1 MFRLQYVK
9 LSCEE
14 ISAFNTIINLI
25 KKYDCIKYFQI
36 SESSIFY
43 ERESGLI
50 NSLSKKKKKLLVEIE
65 VINENVGNDEVEKVY
80 NENNKRKID
89 ASDKCNISYK
99 RNKTNKNSEGE
110 EIEKNGVEKE
120 IYVDAEEVSNNVEH
134 TENSNELR
142 KNVIENSNDV
152 IVDVDIEEVS
162 NNVEHTGNS
171 NELRKNVIENSN
183 DVCVDVDVGEIT
195 NNLDNVIF
203 NNNFMDI
210 DTVLV
215 IINSHDYQLYNQ
227 QSVSDCVVLLN
238 NLQIVNHNGNS
249 IYQLDNESIS
259 FDYDSSFF
267 VTNENEPITVDPT
280 LIINNPILTETNPT
294 NPAKLKKLQ
303 KLAESILTFN
313 NADYRFNIEGNKNET
328 LLFNI
333 FENCIN
339 FEIKLGAD
347 NCELLKYYF
356 KAEAYLNELF
366 NIVQKELSE
375 NLAKS

>member
-120 IYVDAEEVSNNVEH
+120 ICNNEM
-134 TENSNELR
+134 
-142 KNVIENSNDV
+142 K
-152 IVDVDIEEVS
+152 
-162 NNVEHTGNS
+162 
-171 NELRKNVIENSN
+171 
-183 DVCVDVDVGEIT
+183 
-195 NNLDNVIF
+195 
-203 NNNFMDI
+203 
-210 DTVLV
+210 
-215 IINSHDYQLYNQ
+215 
-227 QSVSDCVVLLN
+227 
-238 NLQIVNHNGNS
+238 
-249 IYQLDNESIS
+249 
-259 FDYDSSFF
+259 
-267 VTNENEPITVDPT
+267 
-280 LIINNPILTETNPT
+280 LT
-294 NPAKLKKLQ
+294 LKK
-303 KLAESILTFN
+303 
-313 NADYRFNIEGNKNET
+313 
-328 LLFNI
+328 
-333 FENCIN
+333 
-339 FEIKLGAD
+339 
-347 NCELLKYYF
+347 
-356 KAEAYLNELF
+356 
-366 NIVQKELSE
+366 
-375 NLAKS
+375 